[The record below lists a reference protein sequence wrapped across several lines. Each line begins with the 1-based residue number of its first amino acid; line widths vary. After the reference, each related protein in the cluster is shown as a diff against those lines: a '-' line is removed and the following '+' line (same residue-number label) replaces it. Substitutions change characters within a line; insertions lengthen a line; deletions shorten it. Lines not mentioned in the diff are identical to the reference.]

1 MTNAPTH
8 TSPLARSEAVQEFFD
23 YMEGWSSNALMG
35 YILSR
40 YDDDA
45 QFLSSTH
52 DVYDTNLA
60 SSYIREIEGFAT
72 NDVLVKLVLDNKDDV
87 VAFFNVNTEKSAS
100 HMMPVSGLNA
110 VVATNDEL
118 AAIVNSEALE
128 GNRQVMV
135 ALALYT
141 VSEYSAE
148 YCRWRRRLMDAAGD
162 QAAYECAMEDFA
174 EALDVNRRKMTDIYS
189 IKKDDFDKP
198 LELLTK
204 RAILNSEANLNVNDL
219 GVATDQNGAVIDY
232 EFNTLNDI
240 VAYITP
246 L

>member
-1 MTNAPTH
+1 MTETP
-8 TSPLARSEAVQEFFD
+8 ARSEAVQEYFD
-23 YMEGWSSNALMG
+23 YMEGWSSNALMN

-45 QFLSSTH
+45 QFLSSTY

-60 SSYIREIEGFAT
+60 SSYLREIEGFAT
-72 NDVLVKLVLDNKDDV
+72 NDALVKLVLDNKDDV
-87 VAFFNVNTEKSAS
+87 VAFFNVNTEKSANY
-100 HMMPVSGLNA
+100 MMPVSGLNT

-118 AAIVNSEALE
+118 VAIVNSEALE
-128 GNRQVMV
+128 SNRQVMV

-204 RAILNSEANLNVNDL
+204 RAILNREANLNINDL
-219 GVATDQNGAVIDY
+219 GVVTDQNGAVIDC

-240 VAYITP
+240 VTYITP
-246 L
+246 F